1 MVPGMQVGL
10 FFLRARRIRNLLRT
24 MTREAGR
31 VPAPRM
37 ALREMSQRAAGRMV
51 SLRPYCHA
59 AFIFLA
65 SQRLGLGKALTLQY
79 LLATFPQQKIFCT
92 HTTHGGTAN
101 RHHGVR
107 CEEDL
112 PHQRR
117 R

>member
-31 VPAPRM
+31 VPAPRTP
-37 ALREMSQRAAGRMV
+37 LGES
-51 SLRPYCHA
+51 
-59 AFIFLA
+59 FLLARIVTGHSYFWCRSA
-65 SQRLGLGKALTLQY
+65 SGLGKALTLQY
-79 LLATFPQQKIFCT
+79 LLATFSQQKNFCT